1 MLLEFELDVG
11 AFELADGVV
20 IAERF
25 APDAV
30 RRGEGGG
37 RGMEGTSGMDDE
49 DMLVL
54 GYWPDLRGGRWRVY
68 IAYITITSTL
78 GADVLWWLHL
88 TTMATT
94 PRFPSEILGLIVD
107 NLTPEALAESHTVE
121 YGITHRPWTAP
132 SAMRYMADI

>member
-11 AFELADGVV
+11 AFELADGVA

-37 RGMEGTSGMDDE
+37 RGMEGTRGMDDE

-54 GYWPDLRGGRWRVY
+54 GYWPDLRGGR
-68 IAYITITSTL
+68 
-78 GADVLWWLHL
+78 
-88 TTMATT
+88 
-94 PRFPSEILGLIVD
+94 
-107 NLTPEALAESHTVE
+107 
-121 YGITHRPWTAP
+121 
-132 SAMRYMADI
+132 